1 MPYEIPVVFQNGSN
15 YDYPFNIKE
24 LANDFDGQFECLGA
38 KTERHKVFSLP
49 IEKKLTNIDK
59 YGNESVLAMSFKII
73 FIGSARLMATSLS
86 NMVDNQTEI
95 NQKIKCKG
103 CDFFS

>member
-1 MPYEIPVVFQNGSN
+1 
-15 YDYPFNIKE
+15 
-24 LANDFDGQFECLGA
+24 
-38 KTERHKVFSLP
+38 
-49 IEKKLTNIDK
+49 
-59 YGNESVLAMSFKII
+59 MSFKII